1 MLEMNGEKNTTNK
14 GETGIVVDVHKY
26 RLDKAF
32 KHTHVRK
39 CTQKKHGARCKTDL
53 MIWYCI
59 ARMELHRYVE
69 DDS

>member
-1 MLEMNGEKNTTNK
+1 LLEMNGEKNTTNK

-53 MIWYCI
+53 TGLVLYSQDGTQPLCG
-59 ARMELHRYVE
+59 R
-69 DDS
+69 